1 MTVDWQTI
9 SPVIVGVV
17 TVLLM
22 WLDWLLT
29 TLQEREMVG
38 HYSAHYQ
45 SYPVHT
51 VEGNPLLQ
59 GSVKRARIVE
69 PRHIG
74 LAIALGVAVG
84 YVSTILEGAPREL
97 FIGYVWGLF
106 LLVATTHL
114 SNLFGYRASRH
125 GLHGKVYLHQRTGLL
140 VQAGRYAATS
150 LFVALLALASGSIF
164 VAGVALASATSS
176 LRQLLWLRRVPRLTP
191 EDPLPRN
198 TEASSSVPAS

>member
-9 SPVIVGVV
+9 PPVVVGAV
-17 TVLLM
+17 TILLM

-29 TLQEREMVG
+29 TFQEREMVG
-38 HYSAHYQ
+38 HYGAHFQ

-59 GSVKRARIVE
+59 AAVKEARVVD

-74 LAIALGVAVG
+74 VAIVLGVAVG
-84 YVSTILEGAPREL
+84 LVSTLLEGSPREL

-106 LLVATTHL
+106 LIVGTTHL
-114 SNLFGYRASRH
+114 GNLIGYRASRR
-125 GLHGKVYLHQRTGLL
+125 GLHGKLYLHQRTGLL

-150 LFVALLALASGSIF
+150 LFVALLALASGSLF
-164 VAGVALASATSS
+164 VAGAALAGATSS
-176 LRQLLWLRRVPRLTP
+176 LRQLLWLRRVPPIPQEDSPPRDPSAAMTP
-191 EDPLPRN
+191 
-198 TEASSSVPAS
+198 PAS